1 MQDSCQGQLE
11 LIFLQLRERQKR
23 KREWREEVEREKR
36 RNEEEPWNR
45 MSLLHSNEGHLSHTP
60 ISGLMMV
67 RGKQCTN
74 LGVNI

>member
-11 LIFLQLRERQKR
+11 LIFPQLLRDRKENERE
-23 KREWREEVEREKR
+23 EEEVEREKR
-36 RNEEEPWNR
+36 RNEEPWNR

-67 RGKQCTN
+67 RGKRCTN
-74 LGVNI
+74 LGINI